1 MKRVPPGAAVAS
13 GPGPATVPAR
23 TDRDQF
29 APLDWGLFT
38 AVGLIWGSS
47 FLLIDIG
54 LDHFHPGVITWARVS
69 LGAAVLTA
77 LPRSRGHVERADWRR
92 LVVLSV
98 VWVTVPFTL
107 FPLAEEH
114 ITSAVTGMLN
124 GAVPFFAGLV
134 GGLFFDRVPRGPQRL
149 GILVGFVGIVLVSLG
164 SGGGG
169 GNAAV
174 GVLMVL
180 AATFCYGLA
189 TNLATDITQRLGSLV
204 VTSRMLA
211 LASIWTAPFG
221 LWGLTRSDFAAS
233 SAAAVA
239 VLGVFGTALAYA
251 FMGTLVS
258 RVGATRASFITY
270 LIPVVALLLGVV
282 FRDDV
287 VKPVALVGVVLVIG
301 GAVLASRQEA

>member
-1 MKRVPPGAAVAS
+1 VTD
-13 GPGPATVPAR
+13 TVEPTQPTTPQLAPR
-23 TDRDQF
+23 SDRDAF

-38 AVGLIWGSS
+38 AIGLIWGSS

-54 LDHFHPGVITWARVS
+54 LDHFHPGLITWARVS
-69 LGAAVLTA
+69 LGAAALAV
-77 LPRSRGHVERADWRR
+77 LPRSRGHVERDDWRR
-92 LVVLSV
+92 ITVLSV

-124 GAVPFFAGLV
+124 GAVPFFAGLI

-164 SGGGG
+164 SSGGG
-169 GNAAV
+169 GNAAI
-174 GVLMVL
+174 GVAMVL

-189 TNLATDITQRLGSLV
+189 TNLATGITQRYGSLV

-211 LASIWTAPFG
+211 LAAVWTAPFG
-221 LWGLTRSDFAAS
+221 LWGLARSEFAVS
-233 SAAAVA
+233 SAAAVT
-239 VLGVFGTALAYA
+239 VLGVLGTAVAYA

-270 LIPVVALLLGVV
+270 LIPVVALFLGVA
-282 FRDDV
+282 FRDEAV
-287 VKPVALVGVVLVIG
+287 EAVALVGVVLVIG

>member
-1 MKRVPPGAAVAS
+1 MTDTIEPTDQPV
-13 GPGPATVPAR
+13 R
-23 TDRDQF
+23 TDRDAF
-29 APLDWGLFT
+29 EPLDWGLFT
-38 AVGLIWGSS
+38 AIGLIWGSS

-54 LDHFHPGVITWARVS
+54 LDHFHPGLITWARVS
-69 LGAAVLTA
+69 LGAAVLA
-77 LPRSRGHVERADWRR
+77 LLPRSRGHVERADWQRIA
-92 LVVLSV
+92 VLSV

-124 GAVPFFAGLV
+124 GAVPFFAGLI

-164 SGGGG
+164 SSGGG
-169 GNAAV
+169 GNAAI
-174 GVLMVL
+174 GVAMVL
-180 AATFCYGLA
+180 VATFCYGLA
-189 TNLATDITQRLGSLV
+189 TNLATGITQRYGSLV

-221 LWGLTRSDFAAS
+221 LWGLAQSEWALS
-233 SAAAVA
+233 SAAAVT

-270 LIPVVALLLGVV
+270 LIPVVALLLGVL
-282 FRDDV
+282 FRDDAVQV
-287 VKPVALVGVVLVIG
+287 VAMVGVALVIG

>member
-1 MKRVPPGAAVAS
+1 MKADPRTSTG
-13 GPGPATVPAR
+13 AR
-23 TDRDQF
+23 TDRDAF
-29 APLDWGLFT
+29 ATLDWGLFS
-38 AVGLIWGSS
+38 AIGLIWGAS

-54 LDHFHPGVITWARVS
+54 LDHFHPGLITWARVS
-69 LGAAVLTA
+69 LGAAVLA
-77 LPRSRGHVERADWRR
+77 VLPGSRARVERADWQRIA
-92 LVVLSV
+92 VLSV

-134 GGLFFDRVPRGPQRL
+134 GGLFFDRVPRGPQRI

-164 SGGGG
+164 SSGGG

-174 GVLMVL
+174 GVAMVL

-189 TNLATDITQRLGSLV
+189 TNLATDIAQRYGSLV

-211 LASIWTAPFG
+211 LATLWTAPFG
-221 LWGLTRSDFAAS
+221 LWGLAHSDFDLG
-233 SAAAVA
+233 SAAAVG
-239 VLGVFGTALAYA
+239 VLGVLGTALAYA
-251 FMGTLVS
+251 FMGTLVG

-270 LIPVVALLLGVV
+270 LIPVVSLVLGVA
-282 FRDDV
+282 FRDDTV
-287 VKPVALVGVVLVIG
+287 EAVAIAGVVLVIG